1 MVTDS
6 TKVFQANNDGSL
18 PARANSARRLPMNLG
33 IIVNPFSGRDVRRI
47 AARASTSDHQEKQ
60 QQVTRL
66 VLGALSMG
74 VQRIFLANEPF
85 RINEKAVE
93 NLPVRHQVEILR
105 FKLQHS
111 AQDTKTMCQQMW
123 QAGCRVFIVLGGDG
137 TSRIVA
143 SELPDSTILPLST
156 GTNNV
161 FPYRVEASVAG
172 VAAGLVATHKVTL
185 AACQRCKRI
194 RIKVGNQEESALIDA
209 VLLRND
215 YIGSL
220 LPFAAENLDTIIL
233 TRAEPA
239 SIGISPIGG
248 YLMPS
253 RFEDDFGV
261 VVQCRPDAGRKV
273 KVPISPG
280 LHQDVG
286 IANVGRLDLDQCVNI
301 QGPGIIA
308 VDGDR
313 IIRLVGNEIASFRIL
328 RDGPRVIQAERVM
341 AYAALNQSLA
351 KSNMST

>member
-1 MVTDS
+1 
-6 TKVFQANNDGSL
+6 
-18 PARANSARRLPMNLG
+18 MNLG

-47 AARASTSDHQEKQ
+47 AARASTSDHHEKQ

-66 VLGALSMG
+66 VLGALSTG
-74 VQRIFLANEPF
+74 VERIFLAHEPF

-93 NLPVRHQVEILR
+93 NLSVRHQIEILR

-111 AQDTKTMCQQMW
+111 AKDTKTMCHQMW

-161 FPYRVEASVAG
+161 FPYRLEASVAG
-172 VAAGLVATHKVTL
+172 MAAGLVAMHKVTL
-185 AACQRCKRI
+185 EASQRCKRI
-194 RIKVGNQEESALIDA
+194 CIQADNQQETALIDG

-215 YIGSL
+215 YLGSL
-220 LPFAAENLDTIIL
+220 LPFDAENLDTLVL

-248 YLMPS
+248 YLMPC

-261 VVQCRPDAGRKV
+261 LVQCRPNASRKV
-273 KVPISPG
+273 NVPISPG

-286 IANVGRLDLDQCVNI
+286 IASVDRLELGQCVNI
-301 QGPGIIA
+301 SGPGIIA

-313 IIRLVGNEIASFRIL
+313 IIKLVDKEIASIRIL
-328 RDGPRVIQAERVM
+328 RDGPRVIQTNHVM
-341 AYAALNQSLA
+341 HYAAVNQLLE
-351 KSNMST
+351 KSDTPV